1 MITQVFRADTGAG
14 VRTGLVAPAA
24 REGHAL
30 GQYGKIT
37 VIAPVLELSNQWA
50 EWLPPNTTFI
60 TPLMWLRRADDRPD
74 DLIICDELSQW
85 SLNQIEAT
93 LRRLE
98 CDVWLVNPHDAF
110 VSYHMQMNPGNTP
123 PGKYTCRIGDVT
135 EMNGVVSVTLT
146 DIKTSS

>member
-1 MITQVFRADTGAG
+1 
-14 VRTGLVAPAA
+14 VAPAA

-37 VIAPVLELSNQWA
+37 VIAPVLELANQWA
-50 EWLPPNTTFI
+50 EYLPPNTTFI

-93 LRRLE
+93 LRNLP
-98 CDVWLVNPHDAF
+98 CDVWLVNPHDIT
-110 VSYHMQMNPGNTP
+110 VHYTMQMQMDPANTP
-123 PGKYTCRIGDVT
+123 PGRYTCKIGGIT
-135 EMNGVVSVTLT
+135 ETDGGLSVTFV
-146 DIKTSS
+146 DVKTSS